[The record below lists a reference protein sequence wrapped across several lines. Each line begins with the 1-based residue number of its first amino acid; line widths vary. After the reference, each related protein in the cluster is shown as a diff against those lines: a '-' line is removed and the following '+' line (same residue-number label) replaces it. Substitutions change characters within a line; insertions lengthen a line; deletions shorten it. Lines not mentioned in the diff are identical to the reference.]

1 MHALQ
6 RSADAV
12 SPVSLAPIR
21 ILMSNFTRG
30 PIEIVEG
37 NYCISEGMNAISA
50 CLTEEPISLQCNCQV
65 PFDVYTLTLIA
76 EGGCELI
83 EPQTVSSLH
92 KEVEPSVKC
101 SLPKMILITP
111 TNMTYQFLL
120 YR

>member
-21 ILMSNFTRG
+21 ILMSKFTRG

-50 CLTEEPISLQCNCQV
+50 CPTEEPISLQCNCQV
-65 PFDVYTLTLIA
+65 PFDVYTLALIA

-83 EPQTVSSLH
+83 KL
-92 KEVEPSVKC
+92 EPSVNVASQKC
-101 SLPKMILITP
+101 NLPEKTSILYTDC
-111 TNMTYQFLL
+111 LED
-120 YR
+120 